1 MAGSVRVFLVCFS
14 AVAFSPPVLFISKE
28 MLDDQQKGKK

>member
-1 MAGSVRVFLVCFS
+1 MAGSFRVFLVCFS
-14 AVAFSPPVLFISKE
+14 EVAFGPPVLFISKE